1 MERERINPPTLFQ
14 HPAFT
19 RVLTVKGPC
28 KFIFIAGLTA
38 ADMNYKCVAP
48 GDCRA
53 QYINILENLTVQ
65 LEAAGATWDDVVFR
79 RIYALDVDAFLKV
92 QAEVATPGVS
102 GSAPPSTLIGVTRLS
117 SPDFVLE
124 KTDGSRHDS
133 GKAGPAPP
141 MDHRSRSGI
150 NLPGDEAWLIGEHRS
165 SGEMKYHLAN
175 LPAAASLRTL
185 AATIK
190 ARWICGQAHQQLKEE
205 LGLDHFEGRSW
216 QGLHR
221 HALMT
226 MLAFAFLQHR
236 RLKTARRGKKING
249 PPRQPSLPSVRHAI
263 VALIAQLPSKRCP
276 HCRKWIGIEKRR

>member
-92 QAEVATPGVS
+92 QAEVATPWSPGQRSPKYFDRCDPIVVPRFR
-102 GSAPPSTLIGVTRLS
+102 ARNRL
-117 SPDFVLE
+117 
-124 KTDGSRHDS
+124 DGSRRVLIRTRTAA
-133 GKAGPAPP
+133 KRGP
-141 MDHRSRSGI
+141 
-150 NLPGDEAWLIGEHRS
+150 
-165 SGEMKYHLAN
+165 
-175 LPAAASLRTL
+175 
-185 AATIK
+185 
-190 ARWICGQAHQQLKEE
+190 
-205 LGLDHFEGRSW
+205 
-216 QGLHR
+216 
-221 HALMT
+221 
-226 MLAFAFLQHR
+226 HR
-236 RLKTARRGKKING
+236 RWATAADQG
-249 PPRQPSLPSVRHAI
+249 
-263 VALIAQLPSKRCP
+263 
-276 HCRKWIGIEKRR
+276 

>member
-92 QAEVATPGVS
+92 QAEVATPWKSGQRSPKYFDRCDPIVVS
-102 GSAPPSTLIGVTRLS
+102 RFRARNRL
-117 SPDFVLE
+117 
-124 KTDGSRHDS
+124 DGSRRVLIRTRTAA
-133 GKAGPAPP
+133 KRAP
-141 MDHRSRSGI
+141 
-150 NLPGDEAWLIGEHRS
+150 
-165 SGEMKYHLAN
+165 
-175 LPAAASLRTL
+175 
-185 AATIK
+185 
-190 ARWICGQAHQQLKEE
+190 
-205 LGLDHFEGRSW
+205 
-216 QGLHR
+216 
-221 HALMT
+221 
-226 MLAFAFLQHR
+226 HR
-236 RLKTARRGKKING
+236 RWTTAADQG
-249 PPRQPSLPSVRHAI
+249 
-263 VALIAQLPSKRCP
+263 
-276 HCRKWIGIEKRR
+276 

>member
-92 QAEVATPGVS
+92 QAEVATPWS
-102 GSAPPSTLIGVTRLS
+102 PGSAPPSTLIGVTRLS

-124 KTDGSRHDS
+124 IDLM
-133 GKAGPAPP
+133 AV
-141 MDHRSRSGI
+141 
-150 NLPGDEAWLIGEHRS
+150 
-165 SGEMKYHLAN
+165 
-175 LPAAASLRTL
+175 AAS
-185 AATIK
+185 
-190 ARWICGQAHQQLKEE
+190 
-205 LGLDHFEGRSW
+205 
-216 QGLHR
+216 
-221 HALMT
+221 
-226 MLAFAFLQHR
+226 
-236 RLKTARRGKKING
+236 
-249 PPRQPSLPSVRHAI
+249 
-263 VALIAQLPSKRCP
+263 
-276 HCRKWIGIEKRR
+276 

>member
-92 QAEVATPGVS
+92 QADVATPWS
-102 GSAPPSTLIGVTRLS
+102 PGSAPPSTLIGVTRLS

-124 KTDGSRHDS
+124 IDLM
-133 GKAGPAPP
+133 AV
-141 MDHRSRSGI
+141 
-150 NLPGDEAWLIGEHRS
+150 
-165 SGEMKYHLAN
+165 
-175 LPAAASLRTL
+175 AAS
-185 AATIK
+185 
-190 ARWICGQAHQQLKEE
+190 
-205 LGLDHFEGRSW
+205 
-216 QGLHR
+216 
-221 HALMT
+221 
-226 MLAFAFLQHR
+226 
-236 RLKTARRGKKING
+236 
-249 PPRQPSLPSVRHAI
+249 
-263 VALIAQLPSKRCP
+263 
-276 HCRKWIGIEKRR
+276 

>member
-92 QAEVATPGVS
+92 QAEVATPWS
-102 GSAPPSTLIGVTRLS
+102 PGSAPPSTLIGVTRLS

-124 KTDGSRHDS
+124 IDLM
-133 GKAGPAPP
+133 AV
-141 MDHRSRSGI
+141 
-150 NLPGDEAWLIGEHRS
+150 
-165 SGEMKYHLAN
+165 
-175 LPAAASLRTL
+175 
-185 AATIK
+185 AT
-190 ARWICGQAHQQLKEE
+190 
-205 LGLDHFEGRSW
+205 S
-216 QGLHR
+216 
-221 HALMT
+221 
-226 MLAFAFLQHR
+226 
-236 RLKTARRGKKING
+236 
-249 PPRQPSLPSVRHAI
+249 
-263 VALIAQLPSKRCP
+263 
-276 HCRKWIGIEKRR
+276 

>member
-92 QAEVATPGVS
+92 QAEVATPWS
-102 GSAPPSTLIGVTRLS
+102 PGSVPQ
-117 SPDFVLE
+117 VL
-124 KTDGSRHDS
+124 
-133 GKAGPAPP
+133 
-141 MDHRSRSGI
+141 
-150 NLPGDEAWLIGEHRS
+150 
-165 SGEMKYHLAN
+165 
-175 LPAAASLRTL
+175 
-185 AATIK
+185 
-190 ARWICGQAHQQLKEE
+190 
-205 LGLDHFEGRSW
+205 
-216 QGLHR
+216 
-221 HALMT
+221 
-226 MLAFAFLQHR
+226 
-236 RLKTARRGKKING
+236 
-249 PPRQPSLPSVRHAI
+249 
-263 VALIAQLPSKRCP
+263 
-276 HCRKWIGIEKRR
+276 